1 MDISPP
7 ETGRRQTVKTKIAD
21 AVLSVQPISIENK
34 STSTDEASAEETV
47 RLGEIVS
54 VSTPQIVQQPATAVN
69 RRRLCKRRQTRLP
82 SCVTMVKSYL
92 PSRRCRRKSCGHRL
106 HDNRSTPTLPT
117 LPSEDGTPSISH
129 AVKTAPAISL

>member
-34 STSTDEASAEETV
+34 STSTNEASAEETV

-54 VSTPQIVQQPATAVN
+54 TPQIVPQPTIAVN
-69 RRRLCKRRQTRLP
+69 RRRLLTVDGGDGLWYNLRRNPFRGYYFVTRVEGIKRGLCLAPQWQTGDFFCQNKEPCKW
-82 SCVTMVKSYL
+82 
-92 PSRRCRRKSCGHRL
+92 G
-106 HDNRSTPTLPT
+106 
-117 LPSEDGTPSISH
+117 
-129 AVKTAPAISL
+129 